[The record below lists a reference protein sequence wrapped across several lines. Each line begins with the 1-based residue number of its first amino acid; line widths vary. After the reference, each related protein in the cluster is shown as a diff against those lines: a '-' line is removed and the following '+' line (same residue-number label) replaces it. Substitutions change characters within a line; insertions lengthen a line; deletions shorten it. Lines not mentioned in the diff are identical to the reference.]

1 MNNRSIRLL
10 ALAGVLAALPALA
23 AEQIIV
29 VERPMNETT
38 VHTGG
43 GKTDSIGD
51 LLVFANKVYDSSN
64 KAPVGADQGHCV
76 RTVVG
81 KSWECFWTTTLK
93 EGQITVEGPFADTG
107 DSLFAVTGGTGKYAG
122 AKGTMKLHSLDAAN
136 TALKFTFD
144 LL

>member
-1 MNNRSIRLL
+1 MIRLSIRLS
-10 ALAGVLAALPALA
+10 ALAGVLAALPVLA

-29 VERPMNETT
+29 VERPANETT
-38 VHTGG
+38 VHQGA

-51 LLVFANKVYDSSN
+51 LLVFANKVYDPSN
-64 KAPVGADQGHCV
+64 KTPVGSDQGHCV
-76 RTVVG
+76 RTIVG
-81 KSWECFWTTTLK
+81 KSWECFWTTILK

-122 AKGTMKLHSLDAAN
+122 AKGTLTLHPLDAAN
-136 TALKFTFD
+136 SALKFSFD